1 MTTRDR
7 VSTVPSRG
15 MHGELD
21 DPIDPVQLG
30 QHVGDDHDGL
40 AFLAP
45 PIDVIPEVD
54 VGPSVESLV
63 WLVEQ
68 QHLGVAEQRQ
78 GEVQLLLRPTREV
91 PRRQPL
97 IGGEAKA
104 PQDGTSVRQGL
115 LATEPHGPSEQDH
128 VLRGRQEL
136 EDAWFLRAVPH
147 PSCHPNLAGIY

>member
-1 MTTRDR
+1 
-7 VSTVPSRG
+7 

-54 VGPSVESLV
+54 VGPPIESLV

-68 QHLGVAEQRQ
+68 QHLGVAEKRQ
-78 GEVQLLLRPTREV
+78 GEVQLLLPPAREV
-91 PRRQPL
+91 PGRQPF
-97 IGGEAKA
+97 IGTEAKA
-104 PQDGTSVRQGL
+104 DRKSTRLNS
-115 LATEPHGPSEQDH
+115 SH
-128 VLRGRQEL
+128 VKISY
-136 EDAWFLRAVPH
+136 AVFCLH
-147 PSCHPNLAGIY
+147 KKIQYI